1 MPKPLNADGRKNLLG
16 ENLKMLRTQYG
27 LSQRELS
34 ARLQLMGLDIDKNA
48 IMRIEAGKRYVS
60 DIELCAFARLF
71 GVSVTELLQKEKN
84 VN

>member
-1 MPKPLNADGRKNLLG
+1 MPKPLHADGRKNLTG
-16 ENLKMLRTQYG
+16 ESLKTLRVQCG

-48 IMRIEAGKRYVS
+48 IMRIETGKRYVS

-71 GVSVTELLQKEKN
+71 GVPVTELLQMEKI